1 MNKIIYLVTNVNHA
15 VSQTDMHQ
23 YFLNFLDDVLEKK
36 YIIYRIK
43 RNINKI
49 RLYYFSSVS
58 MYIISLLGNYL
69 FMEISADN
77 NINLT
82 IFYMKL
88 ALSSFL
94 ILFGLVILTDIY
106 EKYYINITIFVKK
119 FIKKNLIIN

>member
-1 MNKIIYLVTNVNHA
+1 MNKIIYIVTNVNHA

-23 YFLNFLDDVLEKK
+23 YLLNFLDDVLEKK

-58 MYIISLLGNYL
+58 LYIISLLGNYL
-69 FMEISADN
+69 FMEISEDN

-94 ILFGLVILTDIY
+94 ILFGLIILTDIY
-106 EKYYINITIFVKK
+106 EKYYIKITIFVK
-119 FIKKNLIIN
+119 N